1 MITVPRK
8 LAGIIALIIFVLT
21 MLGSIIYFT
30 NSTYK
35 YLAKLE
41 NKFQQVRSLYRNIER
56 LSQESKKLEELK
68 NMIINTSNFIVEEEI
83 ASEDLKSKLSEL
95 FSGKLVPTSYML
107 IKSSS
112 DDPIIFKKEKVS
124 YTLIF
129 KGKF

>member
-68 NMIINTSNFIVEEEI
+68 NMIINTSSFIVEEEI

-95 FSGKLVPTSYML
+95 FSGKLVPTSYIL

-129 KGKF
+129 KGNF

>member
-95 FSGKLVPTSYML
+95 FSGKLVPTSYIL

-129 KGKF
+129 KGNF

>member
-95 FSGKLVPTSYML
+95 FSGKLVPTSYIL

>member
-1 MITVPRK
+1 MITIPRK

-41 NKFQQVRSLYRNIER
+41 NKFQQIRSLYRNIER

-95 FSGKLVPTSYML
+95 FSGKLVPTSYIL

-112 DDPIIFKKEKVS
+112 DDPIIFKKKKVS